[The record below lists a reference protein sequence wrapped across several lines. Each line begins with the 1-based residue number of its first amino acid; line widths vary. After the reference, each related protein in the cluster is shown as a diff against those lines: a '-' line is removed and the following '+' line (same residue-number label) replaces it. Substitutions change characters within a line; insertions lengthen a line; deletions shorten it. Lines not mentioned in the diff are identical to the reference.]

1 MSILIPILISSTPAL
16 IALTYISRR
25 SLKLWLTALVGGGG
39 WLIALLLR
47 QPLLLLLMG
56 LGNLYPYIAS
66 FLAGLFEE
74 GFRLT
79 LLRIKFIRELSRK
92 GAVSLGLGWG
102 FSEALNIYAI
112 PVYFT
117 SIMVGYNWVDLLPGA
132 IERNSAV
139 LLHVS
144 LSILL
149 SVNPNDIR
157 LLIASIL
164 THTLVNIVGILSL
177 MMLRDVWLVEAII
190 ALTVL
195 SVYLSIML
203 TVAKSKHK

>member
-1 MSILIPILISSTPAL
+1 
-16 IALTYISRR
+16 
-25 SLKLWLTALVGGGG
+25 
-39 WLIALLLR
+39 
-47 QPLLLLLMG
+47 MG
-56 LGNLYPYIAS
+56 LSNLYPYIAS

-79 LLRIKFIRELSRK
+79 LLRIKFIRELFRK

-117 SIMVGYNWVDLLPGA
+117 SIMIGYNWLDLLPGA

-164 THTLVNIVGILSL
+164 THTLVNIVGVLSL

-203 TVAKSKHK
+203 TVAKSKPR